1 MKDPN
6 RFYTYAYLRV
16 DKSPYYIGKGQEYRL
31 YEKCGR
37 EIKPPKDKTKI
48 IFLKQNIT
56 EEEAFKHEIY
66 MIAVLGRKD
75 LGTGILHNRT
85 DGGEGSSGA
94 TRSEETRR
102 KISESKKDKL
112 KGKENP
118 FYGKTHSEE
127 SKRKLSESKK
137 GKYLGENNPN
147 YGKKHSEETRKKI
160 KNSIPIEKM
169 IEIGRK
175 NYELKVGI
183 HGLTPEETLENAK
196 RGGNKVKELGVGIH
210 GRSKEEIIQHGR
222 MGGLKGGKTTSSQ
235 KWVCLETGFITNA
248 GALTNY
254 QRNRGIDT
262 SKRKRVD

>member
-1 MKDPN
+1 MEGIQNYP
-6 RFYTYAYLRV
+6 LV
-16 DKSPYYIGKGQEYRL
+16 I
-31 YEKCGR
+31 EKI
-37 EIKPPKDKTKI
+37 ETK
-48 IFLKQNIT
+48 
-56 EEEAFKHEIY
+56 
-66 MIAVLGRKD
+66 
-75 LGTGILHNRT
+75 
-85 DGGEGSSGA
+85 
-94 TRSEETRR
+94 
-102 KISESKKDKL
+102 

-127 SKRKLSESKK
+127 SKRKLSGSKK

-147 YGKKHSEETRKKI
+147 YGRKHSEETRKKI

-235 KWVCLETGFITNA
+235 KWECLETGFITNA
-248 GALTNY
+248 GNLTKY
-254 QRNRGIDT
+254 QRAKGIDT
-262 SKRKRVD
+262 SKRKRIS